1 MQRHSQV
8 DPGVPQHQVRVPY
21 QDEPHLNQSGRR
33 QQQHPHTQT
42 ITAEVSEGGILQG
55 AAEYQSFQR
64 VGLWSGMLPRERP
77 CQTSSS
83 YSSSFCWLKKTHQHK
98 SSGSY
103 LIVHLKPVSY
113 GSVLSEEA
121 IPCQAGQ

>member
-1 MQRHSQV
+1 
-8 DPGVPQHQVRVPY
+8 
-21 QDEPHLNQSGRR
+21 
-33 QQQHPHTQT
+33 
-42 ITAEVSEGGILQG
+42 
-55 AAEYQSFQR
+55 
-64 VGLWSGMLPRERP
+64 MLPRARP
-77 CQTSSS
+77 RQTSSS

-121 IPCQAGQ
+121 FKGLGALDAYYDDDDDDNGSREELIYYFNV